1 MKIDESISNVHAGQQ
16 ARLQA
21 DGRAD
26 GSFSAAMDKAKAS
39 YSENVDFTNMTRQ
52 ELIDWMSG
60 QIRSGKMTLEES
72 RSLVWATMAG
82 GTDVPDD
89 TRYNFMQMARE
100 GIEGALWHKD
110 ETKLK
115 LLEAGLRIMEKVM
128 SGTE

>member
-60 QIRSGKMTLEES
+60 QIRSGKMTFDES
-72 RSLVWATMAG
+72 HPFLFMTVVGMNAPEG
-82 GTDVPDD
+82 
-89 TRYNFMQMARE
+89 TRYNFMQEAR
-100 GIEGALWHKD
+100 GALQFALSHND
-110 ETKLK
+110 ENKVRFW
-115 LLEAGLRIMEKVM
+115 EAGLQIMQKAM
-128 SGTE
+128 SETE